1 MLLKRLKIAKLCGY
15 FVIIVAPLP
24 LWHTAKLPLGFPS
37 QRKNKTS
44 VKVSNADVPR
54 HLLKR
59 PVSWLCSPQSGKH
72 FHRGPCWHSSTGVWC
87 GCCWARDALS
97 LSLAL
102 NPMRWAFFWAA
113 CKRFNPGVATDVRWL
128 RLRLFYVSSCPFCAT
143 RRRKTWRGS
152 NLHYFRNES
161 SRDVRTG
168 KETRK
173 LVGVELSVWGDERA
187 AFSTS
192 TRSIEWTSW

>member
-72 FHRGPCWHSSTGVWC
+72 FHRGPCWHSSTGVCC

-102 NPMRWAFFWAA
+102 NPMRWAFFEPPARDLTPVWPPMSGGLDLGCFMFPRVLFVQQGDAKLGEVLIYIIFATKAA
-113 CKRFNPGVATDVRWL
+113 GMCARAKKHASWL
-128 RLRLFYVSSCPFCAT
+128 
-143 RRRKTWRGS
+143 
-152 NLHYFRNES
+152 
-161 SRDVRTG
+161 
-168 KETRK
+168 
-173 LVGVELSVWGDERA
+173 
-187 AFSTS
+187 
-192 TRSIEWTSW
+192 EWS

>member
-15 FVIIVAPLP
+15 FVIILAPLP
-24 LWHTAKLPLGFPS
+24 LWHTAKLRLGLPS
-37 QRKNKTS
+37 ERKKKTS
-44 VKVSNADVPR
+44 VKVFFFSPLLSAEVPR

-72 FHRGPCWHSSTGVWC
+72 FHRGPCWHSSTRVCC
-87 GCCWARDALS
+87 GCCWARDAQS

-102 NPMRWAFFWAA
+102 NPMRWAFFEQPARDLTPVWPSMSGGLDLG
-113 CKRFNPGVATDVRWL
+113 C
-128 RLRLFYVSSCPFCAT
+128 FYVASCPFCAT

-152 NLHYFRNES
+152 NLNYLRNES

-168 KETRK
+168 KK
-173 LVGVELSVWGDERA
+173 HASWL
-187 AFSTS
+187 
-192 TRSIEWTSW
+192 EWS